1 MTGSVR
7 GRRLLLTQDMEGL
20 RGQPRTGCENV
31 VQGPQSAQEVCRSPV
46 SPLEPAARAAER

>member
-31 VQGPQSAQEVCRSPV
+31 VQGPQSAREVCRSPV